1 MKLSFLTVNV
11 PNEYKDLF
19 NELVKILTIMVS
31 VNILM
36 YLSDTNNKLMN
47 MQYIKLIILVLLG
60 LSTYWLIVNKLILFN
75 NDNNN

>member
-1 MKLSFLTVNV
+1 MKQSFLTINV

-19 NELVKILTIMVS
+19 NELIKILTIMVS

-36 YLSDTNNKLMN
+36 YLSDNSNKLMTI
-47 MQYIKLIILVLLG
+47 QYIKLIILVLLA

-75 NDNNN
+75 SNN

>member
-47 MQYIKLIILVLLG
+47 MQYIKLIILVLLAI
-60 LSTYWLIVNKLILFN
+60 STYWLIVNKLILFN
-75 NDNNN
+75 NNNN

>member
-36 YLSDTNNKLMN
+36 YLSDNNNKLMN
-47 MQYIKLIILVLLG
+47 MQYIKLIILVLLAI
-60 LSTYWLIVNKLILFN
+60 STYWLIVNKLILFN
-75 NDNNN
+75 NNNN

>member
-36 YLSDTNNKLMN
+36 YLSDNNNKLMN
-47 MQYIKLIILVLLG
+47 IQYIK
-60 LSTYWLIVNKLILFN
+60 
-75 NDNNN
+75 

>member
-1 MKLSFLTVNV
+1 MKLSFLTINV

-19 NELVKILTIMVS
+19 NELIKILTIMVS

>member
-1 MKLSFLTVNV
+1 MKLSFLTINV

-36 YLSDTNNKLMN
+36 YLSDNNNKLMT
-47 MQYIKLIILVLLG
+47 MQYIKLIILVLLA
-60 LSTYWLIVNKLILFN
+60 LSTYWLIVNKLILFY
-75 NDNNN
+75 NNNN

>member
-36 YLSDTNNKLMN
+36 YLSDNNNKLMT
-47 MQYIKLIILVLLG
+47 MQYIKLIILVLLA
-60 LSTYWLIVNKLILFN
+60 LSTYWLIVNKLILF
-75 NDNNN
+75 DNNNN

>member
-36 YLSDTNNKLMN
+36 CLSDNNNKFMN
-47 MQYIKLIILVLLG
+47 IQYIKLIILVLLA
-60 LSTYWLIVNKLILFN
+60 LSTYWLIVNKLILF
-75 NDNNN
+75 DNNNN

>member
-1 MKLSFLTVNV
+1 MKLSFLTIHV

-36 YLSDTNNKLMN
+36 YLSDNNNKLMT
-47 MQYIKLIILVLLG
+47 MQYIKLIILVLLA
-60 LSTYWLIVNKLILFN
+60 LSTYWLIVNKLILF
-75 NDNNN
+75 DNNNN

>member
-1 MKLSFLTVNV
+1 MKLSFLTINV

-36 YLSDTNNKLMN
+36 YLSDNNNKLMT
-47 MQYIKLIILVLLG
+47 MQYIKLIILVLLA
-60 LSTYWLIVNKLILFN
+60 LSTYWLIVNKLILF
-75 NDNNN
+75 DNNNN

>member
-36 YLSDTNNKLMN
+36 YLSDNNNKLMN
-47 MQYIKLIILVLLG
+47 MQYIKLIILVLLA
-60 LSTYWLIVNKLILFN
+60 LSTYWLIVNKLILF
-75 NDNNN
+75 DNNNN